1 MPASWGGNRR
11 KSSIGHAVR
20 IVASRYRDGRQ
31 QWKRREETGV
41 LAEERQNQ
49 ILSMV
54 NSRGSVSITEIQRKL
69 KVSRETIR
77 RDLLLLAERNR
88 LRKTHGGALSL
99 ERSEPEIELRQ
110 ITNVEG
116 KRAMGRLAASLV
128 PDGASVILASGTTM
142 QSVADALL
150 VREGLTVFTNSIGSC
165 GKLAGHNKN
174 RVYMLGGEVQ
184 PANGATL
191 GRDATTMLMHYF
203 ADFVF
208 VGAGAI
214 SPEGWL
220 MDYTREE
227 GELHSLMLQSARTPV
242 VVADHTKFNR
252 YAAVRVNNFDKVTHL
267 VTDRQPDQATA
278 TTLANLPLELL
289 VVGRDD
295 S

>member
-1 MPASWGGNRR
+1 
-11 KSSIGHAVR
+11 
-20 IVASRYRDGRQ
+20 
-31 QWKRREETGV
+31 V

-69 KVSRETIR
+69 QVSRETVR

-110 ITNVEG
+110 VTNVEG

-150 VREGLTVFTNSIGSC
+150 AREGLTVFTNSIGSC

-252 YAAVRVNNFDKVTHL
+252 YAPVRVNNFDKVTHL
-267 VTDRQPDQATA
+267 VTDRQPDQATTA
-278 TTLANLPLELL
+278 TLANLPLELL

>member
-1 MPASWGGNRR
+1 
-11 KSSIGHAVR
+11 
-20 IVASRYRDGRQ
+20 
-31 QWKRREETGV
+31 V

-99 ERSEPEIELRQ
+99 ERNEPEMEVRQ
-110 ITNVEG
+110 VTNVEG
-116 KRAMGRLAASLV
+116 KRSMGRLAASLV
-128 PDGASVILASGTTM
+128 PDGASVILSSGTTM

-150 VREGLTVFTNSIGSC
+150 VREGLTIFTNNIVAC

-214 SPEGWL
+214 SPSGWL

-227 GELHSLMLQSARTPV
+227 GELHGLMLQSARTPV

-252 YAAVRVNNFDKVTHL
+252 YAPVRVDNFDKVTHL
-267 VTDRQPDQATA
+267 VTDRQPDQAIV